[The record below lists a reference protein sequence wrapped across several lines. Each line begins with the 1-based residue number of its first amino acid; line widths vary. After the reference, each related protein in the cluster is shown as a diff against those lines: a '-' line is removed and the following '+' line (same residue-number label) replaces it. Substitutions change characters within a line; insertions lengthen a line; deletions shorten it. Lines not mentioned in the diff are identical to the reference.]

1 MFCFWLVCLVIF
13 FDFGAFGGSR
23 IPRPAVGAS
32 KTHPPRTLQDALI
45 FSSFLGCLFGSI
57 FNRSWLGFP
66 PQFASQNPPKSMK
79 NRCQE
84 ALYVGLQICIDF
96 FKFLLPTW
104 TPGSL
109 KIIVFLLEKY
119 CVFEKLPLEVNSDFG
134 SILEANMP
142 PKSTQN
148 PSKSG
153 TYRLSRSI

>member
-1 MFCFWLVCLVIF
+1 M
-13 FDFGAFGGSR
+13 
-23 IPRPAVGAS
+23 AVGAQS
-32 KTHPPRTLQDALI
+32 VPPPRTLQDALF
-45 FSSFLGCLFGSI
+45 FSSFFGCLFGSI

-66 PQFASQNPPKSMK
+66 PQFASPNPPKSMK

-96 FKFLLPTW
+96 FRFLLPTW

-109 KIIVFLLEKY
+109 KIAVFPVEKL
-119 CVFEKLPLEVNSDFG
+119 VFFEKRPLEVNSVFG

-148 PSKSG
+148 PPKSG
-153 TYRLSRSI
+153 KYRLSRPI